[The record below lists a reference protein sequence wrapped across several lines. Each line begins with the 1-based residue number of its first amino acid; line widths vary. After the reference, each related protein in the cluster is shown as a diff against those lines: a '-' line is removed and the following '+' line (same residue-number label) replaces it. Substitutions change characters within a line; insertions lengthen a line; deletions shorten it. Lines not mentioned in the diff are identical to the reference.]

1 MAYRSRHEGQVI
13 DDAISVV
20 IAKATVWD
28 EKQDKLSGSKGQLL
42 GFDENGT
49 PVAQEAPDT
58 GVVSFNG
65 RSGDVSPVVGD
76 YTAEMVGADATGS
89 ADKALKEAKEYS
101 DKQIAAIP
109 TPDVSGQIG
118 AHNSSVDA
126 HEDIRKTIP
135 VKVSELENDSNY
147 ITVGDVDTRFAELID
162 AAPETMNTLDEL
174 ATALGDDPNFA
185 TTVANQIGTKASS
198 SDLQAHLNDKNNPHG
213 TYVPS
218 KVSEFENDSG
228 YLTDFSET
236 DPTVPAWA
244 KTETKPSYSGSE
256 VNYSNTVTGMNA
268 TNVQDAVDELFTSV
282 SNGKVTVAS
291 AITDKGVSTADD
303 ATFATMAANIGK
315 IDTAVTPTI
324 TVDSEGL
331 ITASAG
337 DKNATKQLS
346 TQAAKTITPKAS
358 AQTAVASW
366 RYTTGAVTVA
376 GDANLISS
384 NIKSGVSIFGVAGSM
399 SSGNTYMAT
408 VAGSSS
414 QTLSVTD
421 ANFYSYYNGGNCRLW
436 CMADNEGLSYNS
448 GAVFAVMYNPL
459 AQFGWKSVFVNVIS
473 ASGQLAYQI
482 GTDSYVTLTVSSSG
496 KLTLNIKAGG
506 FYATKYHLFLTKL

>member
-13 DDAISVV
+13 DDAISAV
-20 IAKATVWD
+20 IAKETVWD
-28 EKQDKLSGSKGQLL
+28 EKQDKITGSHGQLV
-42 GFDENGT
+42 GFNTDGT

-58 GVVSFNG
+58 GVVTFNG
-65 RSGDVSPVVGD
+65 RKGDVSPADGD
-76 YTAEMVGADATGS
+76 YTAKMVGADAAGS
-89 ADKALKEAKEYS
+89 ADKALEDAKAYVN
-101 DKQIAAIP
+101 KQIAAIP
-109 TPDVSGQIG
+109 APDVSGQIET
-118 AHNSSVDA
+118 HNSSAKA
-126 HEDIRKTIP
+126 HVDIREAIP
-135 VKVSELENDSNY
+135 SKVSELENDSNY
-147 ITVGDVDTRFAELID
+147 ITVGDVDSRFAELID

-174 ATALGDDPNFA
+174 SQALGDDPNFA
-185 TTVANQIGTKASS
+185 TTVANQIGTKAAAA
-198 SDLQAHLNDKNNPHG
+198 DLQAHINDKNNPHG
-213 TYVPS
+213 FVES
-218 KVSEFENDSG
+218 
-228 YLTDFSET
+228 
-236 DPTVPAWA
+236 DPTVPSWA
-244 KTETKPSYSGSE
+244 KAASKPTYSGSE
-256 VNYSNTVTGMNA
+256 ISYDGSASGMDA

-282 SNGKVTVAS
+282 SNGKATVAS

-358 AQTAVASW
+358 AQTAVASG

-459 AQFGWKSVFVNVIS
+459 AQSGWKSVFVNVIS
-473 ASGQLAYQI
+473 ASGQLAYQM